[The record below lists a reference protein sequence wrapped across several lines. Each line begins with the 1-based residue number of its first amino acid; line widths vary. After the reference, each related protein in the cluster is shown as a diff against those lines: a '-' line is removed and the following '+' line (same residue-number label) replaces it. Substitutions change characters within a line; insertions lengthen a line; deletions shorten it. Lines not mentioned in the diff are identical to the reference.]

1 MSLIGTALDTVAN
14 IGLYEY
20 KRWRESNMAQ
30 QAFLIRQVDSAL
42 EQGDPEMLQALAPSL
57 IKTAGFDN
65 QTLDGL
71 LAIAESKGAAQNL
84 FKIKEMRAP
93 QPAPE
98 VGIIQTPTAKTYERV
113 PTTERTRAQTAA
125 SAAGTIEGTLTG
137 QESTR
142 ERRQRLALE
151 ERTSREGR
159 QLFALDMS
167 DAEARLR
174 IEKRVGLDFTLP
186 PTEDR
191 WDDQGNQIRYDYKYN
206 EKKKKW
212 ELDKSS
218 GRVINPAVTQGDV
231 AAVKKEIA
239 RVMGEIRKLDDID
252 YNESMKMALVEGMK
266 KTDPVLASK
275 ISAIET
281 KSEEGKRKLKAVLG
295 SYLDDLRAMG
305 NISDEEWL
313 ELVGPETAPQPAPA
327 NWGVDESG
335 KVYRMTE

>member
-1 MSLIGTALDTVAN
+1 MGILDLISSDLRQKKQH
-14 IGLYEY
+14 E
-20 KRWRESNMAQ
+20 WQ
-30 QAFLIRQVDSAL
+30 Q
-42 EQGDPEMLQALAPSL
+42 QGEERARAQALYNFAITQNDPILLKTFEKDLKAQGIEISDEEKAGLVLRSLAAGVIKEVETYAPEKGEL
-57 IKTAGFDN
+57 PPPGRVEPFTNKEGEVGYYTYTPETERIRERTA
-65 QTLDGL
+65 
-71 LAIAESKGAAQNL
+71 AAQ
-84 FKIKEMRAP
+84 I
-93 QPAPE
+93 
-98 VGIIQTPTAKTYERV
+98 
-113 PTTERTRAQTAA
+113 
-125 SAAGTIEGTLTG
+125 GTIEGTLTG
-137 QESTR
+137 QEGTR

-159 QLFALDMS
+159 RLFAQEME

-174 IEKRVGLDFTLP
+174 MEKGVGLGFALP

-206 EKKKKW
+206 EKKNKW
-212 ELDKSS
+212 ELDKDS
-218 GRVINPAVTQGDV
+218 GRVIKPAITQGDV